1 MMEHRHRRRRRT
13 FALVEIQNY
22 GKQINIGLVYNIT
35 SHGAF
40 VLCTAAPD
48 VSRLVEIYISAPAE
62 DSLLTPISGIV
73 IHRNNNGFGLM
84 FCEQNSPTRLLVNEL
99 SGSYAEAAP
108 H

>member
-1 MMEHRHRRRRRT
+1 MMEHRHLARRRT
-13 FALVEIQNY
+13 FALVEIQDY

-40 VLCTAAPD
+40 ILCTASPN
-48 VSRLVEIYISAPAE
+48 VNRIVEIYISVPAE
-62 DSLLTPISGIV
+62 DSLLTLISGIV

-99 SGSYAEAAP
+99 SSSYAEPAL